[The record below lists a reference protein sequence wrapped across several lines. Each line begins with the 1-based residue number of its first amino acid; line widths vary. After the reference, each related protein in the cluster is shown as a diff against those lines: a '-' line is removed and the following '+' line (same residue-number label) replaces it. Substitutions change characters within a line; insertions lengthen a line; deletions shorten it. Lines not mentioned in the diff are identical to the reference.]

1 MVILITGFEPFGN
14 DEINPS
20 YEAVKRIGLEN
31 IEHQII
37 KACLPVVF
45 HRSLEELYKLIE
57 EHKPDLVL
65 CVGQAG
71 GRTHMTIERIGIN
84 LDDARIPDNAG
95 NSPVDQV
102 IIVEGSDG
110 YFSNLPIK
118 AMAYEMNA
126 NGIPTSISNSAGTYV
141 CNHIL
146 YGLMHYIHEKNP
158 HIKGGFIHVP
168 YIPSQTTLYPNT
180 ASMHLEDIVLGL
192 EIAVVAAYEYK
203 NDLKIS
209 HGTTC

>member
-20 YEAVKRIGLEN
+20 YEAVKRIRQDNSG
-31 IEHQII
+31 HQII

-45 HRSLEELYKLIE
+45 HRSLEVLYELIE

-102 IIVEGSDG
+102 ILPDGSDG

-126 NGIPTSISNSAGTYV
+126 KGIPASISNSAGTYV
-141 CNHIL
+141 CNHIF
-146 YGLMHYIHEKNP
+146 YGLMYYIHEKNP

-168 YIPSQTTLYPNT
+168 YIPSQTTLYPNS
-180 ASMHLEDIVLGL
+180 ASMHLDDIVLGL
-192 EIAVVAAYEYK
+192 EIAITAACEYK
-203 NDLKIS
+203 RDLKIS